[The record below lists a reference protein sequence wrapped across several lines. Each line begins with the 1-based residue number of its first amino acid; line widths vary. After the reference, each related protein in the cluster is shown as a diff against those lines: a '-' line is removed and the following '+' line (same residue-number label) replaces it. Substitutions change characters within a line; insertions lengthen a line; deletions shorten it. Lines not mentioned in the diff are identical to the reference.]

1 MTNEKVNSFPYLE
14 TEHLSIVSERAPLI
28 TCVKR
33 YKMIDALSLK
43 FDRFSFSKYGNEY
56 KL

>member
-1 MTNEKVNSFPYLE
+1 MTNEKVNSFPYLL

-33 YKMIDALSLK
+33 YKMSGALSLTI
-43 FDRFSFSKYGNEY
+43 DRFSVSKYGNEY
-56 KL
+56 